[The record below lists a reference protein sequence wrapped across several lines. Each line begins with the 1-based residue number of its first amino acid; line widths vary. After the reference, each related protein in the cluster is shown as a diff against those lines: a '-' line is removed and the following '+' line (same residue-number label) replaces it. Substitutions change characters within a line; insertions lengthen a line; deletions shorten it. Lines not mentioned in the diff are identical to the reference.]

1 MGKTDY
7 SKKSLQLHK
16 NKKGKLE
23 VVSKVQLRSKYDL
36 SIVYTPGV
44 AEPCRRI
51 AKNPKDAYQYTIKG
65 NSVAVVTNGTAVLG
79 LGNIGAQAALP
90 VMEGKCLLFKKFAD
104 IDAYPICLD
113 TEDPDEFI
121 SAVKMIAPGFGGI
134 NLEDI
139 KSPECFEIEKR
150 LIEELDIPVFH
161 DDQHGTAIVTLAALI
176 NALKITRKKIEKIKI
191 IINGVGAAGV
201 AITKLLLAYGAKNI
215 ILIDRVGTIYQERKN
230 LNPIK
235 KELAMA
241 TNKEKIKGRIEHVI
255 EEADVF
261 IGISTAK
268 VLKKEWVQKM
278 ADKSIIFAMA
288 NPVPEIMPDDAK
300 KAGAY
305 IIATGRSD
313 FKNQINNVL
322 AFPGVFRGL
331 LDSRA
336 KRVTTEMKIAAAEA
350 LASLVKKP
358 TPDKIIPSVFEK
370 NIAQKIA
377 SSIHFL
383 KVEPR
388 SYVLRFN
395 LKRYNL
401 GRTLKHTT

>member
-377 SSIHFL
+377 SSIS
-383 KVEPR
+383 K
-388 SYVLRFN
+388 
-395 LKRYNL
+395 
-401 GRTLKHTT
+401 GRG

>member
-7 SKKSLQLHK
+7 FKKSLQVHK

-23 VVSKVQLRSKYDL
+23 VIPKVRLKSKNDL
-36 SIVYTPGV
+36 SIAYTPGV
-44 AEPCRRI
+44 AEPCRQI
-51 AKNPKDAYQYTIKG
+51 AKNPKNAYQYTIKG

-90 VMEGKCLLFKKFAD
+90 VMEGKCLLFKKFAN

-121 SAVKMIAPGFGGI
+121 STVKMIAPGFGGI

-150 LIEELDIPVFH
+150 LIKELDIPVFH
-161 DDQHGTAIVTLAALI
+161 DDQHGTAIVTLAALV
-176 NALKITRKKIEKIKI
+176 NALKITDKKIEKVKI
-191 IINGVGAAGV
+191 IINGAGAAGV

-215 ILIDRVGTIYQERKN
+215 ILIDRIGTIYQGRKN

-235 KELAMA
+235 KELAKL
-241 TNKEKIKGRIEHVI
+241 TNKRKIKGRIEHVI
-255 EEADVF
+255 GGADVF
-261 IGISTAK
+261 IGISVAK
-268 VLKKEWVQKM
+268 ILKKEWAQKM
-278 ADKSIIFAMA
+278 APQSIIFAMA

-336 KRVTTEMKIAAAEA
+336 KQVTTEMKIAAAEA

-358 TPDKIIPSVFEK
+358 TPDKIIPSIFEK

-377 SSIHFL
+377 SELLHHQRGS
-383 KVEPR
+383 
-388 SYVLRFN
+388 
-395 LKRYNL
+395 
-401 GRTLKHTT
+401 T